1 MIKSDAVKALAK
13 GEGCLGRS
21 QDDEPVFI
29 LVARDRT
36 SSKTVRQWVQN
47 ARDAGCAN
55 ETKLSEALS
64 GRGQVTISP
73 ETSRGLNARACV
85 WGHSDDAAPI

>member
-1 MIKSDAVKALAK
+1 MLATKQSELDAAAK

-21 QDDEPVFI
+21 QDDEPIFI

-47 ARDAGCAN
+47 AKDAGCTN
-55 ETKLSEALS
+55 EAKLEEALALAFEMDKWREAH
-64 GRGQVTISP
+64 GGGKVP
-73 ETSRGLNARACV
+73 
-85 WGHSDDAAPI
+85 D